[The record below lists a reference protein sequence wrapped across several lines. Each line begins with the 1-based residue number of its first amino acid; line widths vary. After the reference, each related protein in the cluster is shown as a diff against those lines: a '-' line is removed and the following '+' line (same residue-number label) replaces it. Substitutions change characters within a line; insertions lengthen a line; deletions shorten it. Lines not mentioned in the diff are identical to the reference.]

1 LPGYPPGLIG
11 RIEQK
16 RPNKLRPGIQINS
29 SLATHQAD
37 RRVYEEI
44 IIIIKKKKTKAKAE
58 LISQ

>member
-1 LPGYPPGLIG
+1 V
-11 RIEQK
+11 QK

-44 IIIIKKKKTKAKAE
+44 IIIIKKKKEAKAE